1 MGIIKSQDKLTNE
14 LNEKVNNDTSKTE
27 IIFKAH
33 KSYLIDT
40 AKIVGANPNKIS
52 RDIDDAVEFQ
62 RDLILLNSRYESS
75 PLDNSFALFQN

>member
-1 MGIIKSQDKLTNE
+1 M
-14 LNEKVNNDTSKTE
+14 NEKVNNDTSKTE

-40 AKIVGANPNKIS
+40 ATIVGADPNKVS
-52 RDIDDAVEFQ
+52 RDIDDVVQFQ

-75 PLDNSFALFQN
+75 PLDNSFVLFQNENYIKYAHTQ